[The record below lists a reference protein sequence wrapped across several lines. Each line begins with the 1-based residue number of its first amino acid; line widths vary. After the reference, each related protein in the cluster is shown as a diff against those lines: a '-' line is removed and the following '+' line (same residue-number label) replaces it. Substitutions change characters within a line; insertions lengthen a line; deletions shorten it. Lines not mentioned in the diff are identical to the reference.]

1 MFALSHQFS
10 VEGYA
15 GWYVFVTYFIWYW
28 LNFRFFPCCFQVVC
42 FFSSSTYHNK
52 NVFTLSVYRLTAYHF
67 TQTCFVFTSPLDF
80 LEISLLIIFQQRL
93 TSSKLR
99 RIFAF
104 FWLQHIMF
112 LFWKIYA
119 LLRLHVVILSIVIS
133 RYLLVI

>member
-1 MFALSHQFS
+1 MCSQPSIHCKRLWWMVCICYIFHL
-10 VEGYA
+10 VLIE
-15 GWYVFVTYFIWYW
+15 
-28 LNFRFFPCCFQVVC
+28 FQVFPWC
-42 FFSSSTYHNK
+42 CLFFSSSSTYHNK
-52 NVFTLSVYRLTAYHF
+52 NIFTLSVYRLAAYHF
-67 TQTCFVFTSPLDF
+67 TKICFVFTSPLDF

-93 TSSKLR
+93 TFSKLR

-119 LLRLHVVILSIVIS
+119 LLSLHVVILSIVVS